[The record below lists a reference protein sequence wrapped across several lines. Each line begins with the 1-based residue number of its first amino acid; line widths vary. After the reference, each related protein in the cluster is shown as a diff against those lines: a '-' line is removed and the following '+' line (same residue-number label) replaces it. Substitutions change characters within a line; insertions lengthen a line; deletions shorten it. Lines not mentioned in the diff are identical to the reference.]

1 MLPIPRI
8 LTVDPTGTVARMVRA
23 ALELLERPVILV
35 DVPGKLEALAELNQ
49 GGYHVVVTAAAL
61 DDGMGGMDLALHVKQ
76 TLSGCAVM
84 AVLDEGGADI
94 DDNAL
99 ENLPYVCLRRPVNA
113 AHFMHLFDAALTGQ
127 DILALHTT
135 PAAPTLH
142 SNGRLGPVPRLDIS
156 VAQRTVDTLLTDVGA
171 MAIILVDRNG
181 QVMLERG
188 AVGYLNRE
196 QLAAI
201 LLPTMTTTIDMQGL
215 VGGSKISSLQFF
227 DGQTYDV
234 FVLTV
239 GLNYFL
245 CLVFDGQVGGRQFG
259 AVTRFGRR
267 AAEDLIAPMG
277 EAAYK
282 LAPAQPVVEERPRRP
297 KTGILKPPPEPVQ
310 QDVIEPAAVRAESWE
325 PAPEPPEEPVKL
337 EPIENL
343 DLGLFD
349 PKQLQQLDM
358 SQVDDLFDPDRL
370 AQIANETRRERGPLT
385 YDEARELGIIP

>member
-1 MLPIPRI
+1 MVPMPRI
-8 LTVDPTGTVARMVRA
+8 LTVDPTGAVARMVRA

-61 DDGMGGMDLALHVKQ
+61 EDDLGGIELAQHVRQ
-76 TLSGCAVM
+76 TQSDCAVI
-84 AVLDEGGADI
+84 AVIDEGGEEI
-94 DDNAL
+94 DVTA
-99 ENLPYVCLRRPVNA
+99 LPYVCLRRPFDA
-113 AHFMHLFDAALTGQ
+113 AHFMRLFDAALAGQ
-127 DILALHTT
+127 DILRLHAE
-135 PAAPTLH
+135 PAAPAPH
-142 SNGRLGPVPRLDIS
+142 VNGRLGPVPRLDVS
-156 VAQRTVDTLLTDVGA
+156 VAQRTVDALLTDVGA

-181 QVMLERG
+181 EVLLERG

-196 QLAAI
+196 QLAGI
-201 LLPTMTTTIDMQGL
+201 LLPMMTTTIEMQPL
-215 VGGSKISSLQFF
+215 VGGSKVSSLQFF

-267 AAEDLIAPMG
+267 AAEDLIAPLG

-282 LAPAQPVVEERPRRP
+282 LQPAQPAPEERPRRP
-297 KTGILKPPPEPVQ
+297 KTGALKPAPEPAQ

-325 PAPEPPEEPVKL
+325 TEPAPPEEPVRL

-349 PKQLQQLDM
+349 ASQLQQLDM